1 MLHEDT
7 PTARLR
13 ARGALTHAMELIGET
28 QRVKPK
34 GFVSGLIAALSVLA
48 TFVISYYALFAH
60 ATQHYQVSIFLAL
73 LLPIC
78 FLTTTL
84 HARIDAVT
92 PIDWFLGL
100 AGSAAAI
107 WFALSEGRI
116 SNWMA
121 GFSEL
126 ESGDLI
132 AGTTL
137 VLLTIEICRRTVGIG
152 LTGIL
157 FLLLAYVAWGHLLT
171 GSFRHPVLSY
181 PYFLEMQVI
190 TTDGIFGSPLYVAA
204 SYAFLFVLFGNFY
217 VLSGGGQLFFD
228 LGAALTG
235 RMVGGPA
242 KACVVSSGLYGS
254 ISGSPV
260 ADVATTGPVSIP
272 IMKKIGISPER
283 AGAIEAAASTGGSM
297 LPPVMGAVAFIMADF
312 TGIPYL
318 QICVYATL
326 PALGYYF
333 GVFLLV
339 HFEAMRLNLPRLE
352 ESQIVGLKIALQRN
366 WSSLLPLVV
375 MMWLLT
381 SGYSAAYVAAG
392 SALSVVAA
400 SWFSTPDN
408 RIGPR
413 KFVEG
418 CVETCTSS
426 VPLAAAVAAAG
437 MVIGCIELTGL
448 SGKFTLL
455 LFQLSGGYMIP
466 SLMLSGVILI
476 LLGMGMPT
484 TGVYIMG
491 VALLAPV
498 LTGKFGLPTMPVHM
512 FLLFYACLSA
522 ITPPVAV
529 ANFAAASIAGA
540 NPFRLGPYAVK
551 LAVGGFVLPF
561 FFLFNRGILQEGG
574 LDAIVWDTIA
584 GLTLVFCAS
593 VFLHGH
599 VRRMG
604 IPWLVRFAFAGFA
617 IAIIVPDKW
626 VQAGCV
632 LASLAL
638 FTVLHRMA
646 CARETKPAPAAA

>member
-1 MLHEDT
+1 MIHADT
-7 PTARLR
+7 PSARLR
-13 ARGALTHAMELIGET
+13 ARATMVHAMELVGET
-28 QRVKPK
+28 QRVKPM
-34 GFVSGLIAALSVLA
+34 GFTYFLVGALSVLA
-48 TFVISYYALFAH
+48 TLVISYYALIAH
-60 ATQHYQVSIFLAL
+60 ATQHYQVSVFLAL
-73 LLPIC
+73 MLLIC
-78 FLTTTL
+78 FVTTTI
-84 HARIDAVT
+84 HARVDIVT
-92 PIDWFLGL
+92 PVDWFLGL

-126 ESGDLI
+126 ETGDYI
-132 AGTTL
+132 AGTTI

-171 GSFRHPVLSY
+171 GSFRHPPVNY
-181 PYFLEMQVI
+181 NYFLEMQVI

-228 LGAALTG
+228 VGAALTG

-272 IMKKIGISPER
+272 IMKKIGIPAER

-318 QICVYATL
+318 QVCIYAML

-333 GVFLLV
+333 GVFTLV
-339 HFEAMRLNLPRLE
+339 HFEAMRLNLLRLE
-352 ESQIVGLKIALQRN
+352 ESQIVGMKIALQRN
-366 WSSLLPLVV
+366 WPSLIPLVV

-381 SGYSAAYVAAG
+381 SGYSAAYVAGG
-392 SALSVVAA
+392 SALSVIAA
-400 SWFSTPDN
+400 SWFSTREN
-408 RIGPR
+408 RIGPQR
-413 KFVEG
+413 FVEG
-418 CVETCTSS
+418 CVETCMSS

-437 MVIGCIELTGL
+437 LVIGCIELTGL

-455 LFQLSGGYMIP
+455 LFQLSGGYLIP

-498 LTGKFGLPTMPVHM
+498 LIGKFGLPTMPVHM
-512 FLLFYACLSA
+512 FLLFYSCLSA

-551 LAVGGFVLPF
+551 LAIGGFILPF
-561 FFLFNRGILQEGG
+561 FFLFNGGILQLGG
-574 LDAIVWDTIA
+574 WDAIVGDTLA
-584 GLTLVFCAS
+584 GFILVFFAA
-593 VFLHGH
+593 VALHGH
-599 VRRMG
+599 VRRMV
-604 IPWLVRFAFAGFA
+604 IPALVRLVFAGFA
-617 IAIIVPDKW
+617 ISLIYPDRLT
-626 VQAGCV
+626 QAACIAAGV
-632 LASLAL
+632 AL
-638 FTVLHRMA
+638 FAVLHRMA
-646 CARETKPAPAAA
+646 CKREASSALAAA

>member
-1 MLHEDT
+1 MRWSSS
-7 PTARLR
+7 ARRSASSLWASQR
-13 ARGALTHAMELIGET
+13 FWLARS
-28 QRVKPK
+28 V
-34 GFVSGLIAALSVLA
+34 IATL
-48 TFVISYYALFAH
+48 VISYYALFAH
-60 ATQHYQVSIFLAL
+60 ATQHYQVAVFLAL

-78 FLTTTL
+78 FVTTTL
-84 HARIDAVT
+84 HARIDIVT
-92 PIDWFLGL
+92 PVDWFLGIV
-100 AGSAAAI
+100 GSAAAI
-107 WFALSEGRI
+107 WFALSGDRI
-116 SNWMA
+116 GNWMA

-126 ESGDLI
+126 ETGDYI

-171 GSFRHPVLSY
+171 GSFRHPPVSY

-217 VLSGGGQLFFD
+217 VISGGGQLFFD

-242 KACVVSSGLYGS
+242 KACVMSSGLYGS

-272 IMKKIGISPER
+272 IMKKIGIPPER

-318 QICVYATL
+318 QICIHATL

-339 HFEAMRLNLPRLE
+339 HFEAVRLNLPRLD
-352 ESQIVGLKIALQRN
+352 ESQIVGLRIALQRN
-366 WSSLLPLVV
+366 WPSLIPLAV

-381 SGYSAAYVAAG
+381 SGYSAAYVAGG
-392 SALSVVAA
+392 SALSVVFA
-400 SWFSTPDN
+400 SWFSTREN
-408 RIGPR
+408 RIGPT

-418 CVETCTSS
+418 CVETCMSS

-437 MVIGCIELTGL
+437 LVIGCIELTGL

-455 LFQLSGGYMIP
+455 LFQLSGGYLVP
-466 SLMLSGVILI
+466 SLLLSGVILI

-551 LAVGGFVLPF
+551 LAIGGFLLPF
-561 FFLFNRGILQEGG
+561 FFLFNRGILQQGG
-574 LDAIVWDTIA
+574 WDAIVLDTAI
-584 GLTLVFCAS
+584 GIMLVFCAG
-593 VFLHGH
+593 VCLHGF
-599 VRRMG
+599 VRRLP
-604 IPWLVRFAFAGFA
+604 IPFLLRLCFAGFA
-617 IAIIVPDKW
+617 AAMIYPDRF
-626 VQAGCV
+626 VQGASV
-632 LASLAL
+632 LAAIAL
-638 FTVLHRMA
+638 FAVLYRL
-646 CARETKPAPAAA
+646 ARSRENGSELAAA